1 MENEKK
7 IAEIRCDFSHVTGKI
22 KPMNGVNNGPVPPSV
37 RGMQNF
43 ELYKAANIPFA
54 RLHDA
59 SFYSAY
65 GGEFA
70 VDVHRIFRNF
80 DADETKEESYD
91 FEETDRYLKA
101 IYDSGT
107 KIFYRLGA
115 SIEHYK
121 KYGTYP
127 PKDYLKWAKIC
138 EHIIRHYNEKWAS
151 GFEYGIEYWEI
162 WNEPD
167 CTNADGSHPCWQG
180 TDEQFVEFFST
191 AAKYLKSTFPKLK
204 IGGPAFAWLW
214 WEEKCVKMLK
224 EIHDK
229 GTPLDFVSYH
239 LYAREIPWFV
249 SQVREANK
257 IFERCGYGNAETYLN
272 EWNYVK
278 GWLGNEWIYTIES
291 EQGIKG
297 AAYVTAVMCA
307 CQKEKL
313 DGLMYYDAR
322 PSCAMNGMFD
332 ELLRPR
338 KTYYAIKAF
347 GELLRAGNEVFSEI
361 DGEDIYACA
370 ASGKNENGKEESLAL
385 ISYFSDEESL
395 APKEVTLDFT
405 GLATGKTKGEIY
417 LLDGENDMKKIAEAD
432 FSKPVRLTLKPLD
445 VLFIK
450 TV

>member
-1 MENEKK
+1 MGKNPKK
-7 IAEIRCDFSHVTGKI
+7 VLIRCDYSQEVGKI
-22 KPMNGVNNGPVPPSV
+22 KPMNGVNNGPVPPST
-37 RGMQNF
+37 RGMRNF

-59 SFYSAY
+59 SFYPAY
-65 GGEFA
+65 GGEFT

-101 IYDSGT
+101 IYESGT

-127 PKDYLKWAKIC
+127 PKDFLKWAKIC
-138 EHIIRHYNEKWAS
+138 EHIIRHYNQKWAN

-180 TDEQFVEFFST
+180 TDEQFAEFFST
-191 AAKYLKSTFPKLK
+191 AAKYLKGAFPKLK
-204 IGGPAFAWLW
+204 FGGPAFAWLW
-214 WEEKCVKMLK
+214 DQRNIDILK
-224 EIHDK
+224 EIHEK

-239 LYAREIPWFV
+239 LYAREVPWFV

-257 IFERCGYGNAETYLN
+257 IFKECGYGNAETYLN

-278 GWLGNEWIYTIES
+278 GWQNESWIYTIEA

-297 AAYVTAVMCA
+297 AAYTAAVMCA

-322 PSCAMNGMFD
+322 PGCSMNGMFD
-332 ELLRPR
+332 DLLRPR

-347 GELLRAGNEVFSEI
+347 GELWRAGGEVKSEI

-370 ASGKNENGKEESLAL
+370 AAGKNENGEEEKLAL
-385 ISYFSDEESL
+385 ISYFTDDDTKAAQDVE
-395 APKEVTLDFT
+395 LDFSCLT
-405 GLATGKTKGEIY
+405 AGKTKGGIY
-417 LLDGENDMKKIAEAD
+417 LLDGENDMKKIAEED
-432 FSKPVRLTLKPLD
+432 FSHPVRLTLKPQD
-445 VLFIK
+445 VVLIK
-450 TV
+450 IA